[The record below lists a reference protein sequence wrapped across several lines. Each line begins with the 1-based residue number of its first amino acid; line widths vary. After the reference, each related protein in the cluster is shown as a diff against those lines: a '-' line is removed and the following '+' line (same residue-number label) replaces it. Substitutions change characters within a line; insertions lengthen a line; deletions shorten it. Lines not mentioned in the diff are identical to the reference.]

1 MPKKEEDMPERL
13 EAAALALFAERGYDA
28 TTSAQIA
35 ERAGV
40 AQRTFFRYFTDKQEV
55 LFGREARV
63 RDMLTASIAAMP
75 MDTPPLATLFQAFRA
90 MADGFEAVRSYAKPR
105 HDIIRAN
112 RALQERDTAKAAAL
126 ATAIADTLSW
136 RGTSEP
142 TATLAA
148 RCGVAAL
155 THAMDV
161 WLDDP
166 SVAFAARLDE
176 AERTIAAM
184 R

>member
-13 EAAALALFAERGYDA
+13 ESAALALFAERGYDA

-40 AQRTFFRYFTDKQEV
+40 TQRTFFRYFTDKQEV

-63 RDMLTASIAAMP
+63 RDMLTASIAVVPADM
-75 MDTPPLATLFQAFRA
+75 PPLATLFHAFRA

-126 ATAIADTLSW
+126 ATALADTLRR
-136 RGTSEP
+136 RGAGEP
-142 TATLAA
+142 AATLAA

-155 THAMDV
+155 THTMHE

-166 SVAFAARLDE
+166 SVAFTARLDE
-176 AERTIAAM
+176 AEQTMAAM
-184 R
+184 L

>member
-1 MPKKEEDMPERL
+1 MPERL

-40 AQRTFFRYFTDKQEV
+40 TQRTFFRYFADKQEV

-63 RDMLTASIAAMP
+63 RDMLTARIAAAP
-75 MDTPPLATLFQAFRA
+75 AGLPPLATLFHAFRGL
-90 MADGFEAVRSYAKPR
+90 ADGFESVRSYAKPR
-105 HDIIRAN
+105 HDVIRAN
-112 RALQERDTAKAAAL
+112 RALQERDTAKAASLADAL
-126 ATAIADTLSW
+126 ADSLAERGADKL
-136 RGTSEP
+136 

-148 RCGVAAL
+148 RSGVAAL
-155 THAMDV
+155 TYAMHQ
-161 WLDDP
+161 WLNDP
-166 SVAFAARLDE
+166 SVTFSARLDD
-176 AERTIAAM
+176 AERTMTTM